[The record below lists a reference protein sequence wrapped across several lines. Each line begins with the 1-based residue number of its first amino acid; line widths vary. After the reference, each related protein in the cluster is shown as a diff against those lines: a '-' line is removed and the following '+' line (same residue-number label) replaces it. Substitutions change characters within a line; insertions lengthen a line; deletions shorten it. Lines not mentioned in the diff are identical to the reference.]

1 MNNKQKKIV
10 ALSLSIVTGIM
21 GITLAA
27 TQFDTNIVNALFTNK
42 ANADYVLNLNSSNAV
57 TSNGDHI
64 IKTARGNDVTFAYTN
79 VSSPISGGHTTI
91 NDGGSIVNKDI
102 IHSIESFTAIY
113 SGTGTL
119 KARLS
124 YLGNDK
130 WSDYFTVVSGQE
142 VPTGSNPYFL
152 EMKADG
158 GAVNLSSAQYKFTC
172 QVNSEAEEHD
182 DSGTYDIK
190 FADNGSDSSTALTYD
205 TFWGQVESGDD
216 YISAVGLNDKVYAG
230 NGGLKLG
237 SGSATGYLSMDFDD
251 NYVTNVIT
259 TIDLSTKQ
267 YGTDAGKFKVYVN
280 ESSSYIEITPSKG
293 GSVSVG
299 GKLTSLEIETS
310 AKRAYLCGITL
321 NYGGKVEPGTPE
333 NPEKYVT
340 GFTAS
345 DTNKDIYT
353 TNSVFANENAL
364 SVKKIFSDGTEESTT
379 DFTYV
384 ITDSNSQQINPN
396 EKFPAEGSYTLTV
409 SYGNYI
415 PVEIT
420 LNVGEYVYVT
430 DISAAMSKTTFN
442 TADTLSTYLNQH
454 LTATLE
460 YSDDST
466 SSSISYAEFATN
478 GIGVKLLNPK
488 GISAQLDSP
497 FGSAGTWTLKVY
509 DLLDENMYYNISLT
523 VNAIPVTD
531 ITLSST
537 SASLYVDD
545 TLQLLT
551 TITPDNA
558 TNPAVSW
565 TSGDETIATVDEN
578 GLVTAVAVGGT
589 IITAT
594 AADGSNVYGTCTVT
608 VNAKPVVTEATL
620 TITID
625 SFTDA
630 TTSYAWYNWSE
641 DTSSG
646 DTISGKG
653 EIYKAANA
661 ANMQFNRNKG
671 NKVAAI
677 YNSVALPG
685 GITKIEATTGEGS
698 IRNWSAYVSS
708 TAFSAS
714 GSTLNEGDNSTQI
727 GSNIAVDTSSTSLG
741 TSTAGYTYFCLQ
753 EETTSASF
761 LSEIKI
767 TYGSAATPVTPV
779 YPTSISLT
787 GEKNSISIGETSQ
800 LTVGYTPNDTN
811 VKEVTFSSNNE
822 SVATVSSTGLI
833 TGVSQGSATI
843 TATARKESGTT
854 SATFNI
860 SVTPVSVTSVS
871 LSTNSET
878 VKVGKTVTLVAT
890 VSPSNA
896 TNPNLKWMTSSSA
909 IATVDNSG
917 VVTGVAEGEATITA
931 FSDTDNDNVLDS
943 GEKSATCTITVQA
956 SSAGGEETFSITY
969 TDLPSA
975 YSTSDTVYTAESGIK
990 FQAYNCAGGYSS
1002 KMQFR
1007 ASSGYLQN
1015 TESLELQSLTIN
1027 DRESNTL
1034 TVYGSN
1040 TAGSFATEITGDNDV
1055 YDLTGYSYFKVARV
1069 ASGAGYCSSLTIV
1082 TGTPTP
1088 TDPTGIIMSPTT
1100 AEVAAGG
1107 SKQLSISYVPSN
1119 ANQNKEITWTSSN
1132 ENVATVSS
1140 DGLVSVKSTATDG
1153 QTATI
1158 TAKLTK
1164 FPSIT
1169 ATCKITVI
1177 EVPKADHTV
1186 LIYLCGADLESEN
1199 QLATGDIT
1207 EILKISNQPSDVHIV
1222 IETGGANS
1230 WSSKYG
1236 ISSTNLERWHVENK
1250 SLVKDD
1256 SLTYASM
1263 GSSSTLQSFLEYGLK
1278 NYPAERTGVIFWNH
1292 GGGMRGVCYDE
1303 KKNDDVLKNSEIRSA
1318 VSGALSNCGMSGQ
1331 KLEWVGYD
1339 ACLMAV
1345 QDIAETNSDY
1355 FNYMVASEESEA
1367 GYGWDYDTW
1376 VDDLYSKKT
1385 TTTILKAIVDGFI
1398 SDNGGASSSSGDQTL
1413 SYMNLAYAAAY
1424 KTAWENMAAQL
1435 NSVVTSSNKSSFNSA
1450 ITSNVKHYGDTDY
1463 DYFCTFDAWDFVDK
1477 LANNSAFSD
1486 FRIDSSYTTAVKN
1499 AHANLVAY
1507 NLAQKGAGVSKGI
1520 CMYWPNSKQYSD
1532 VSTYYTTSETRFTTW
1547 RSFCVNKGTHA

>member
-42 ANADYVLNLNSSNAV
+42 ASADYVLNLNFENKV
-57 TSNGDHI
+57 TSAGNHV
-64 IKTARGNDVTFAYTN
+64 IKTARGNDVTFTYAN

-113 SGTGTL
+113 SGTGKL
-119 KARLS
+119 KVRLS

-142 VPTGSNPYFL
+142 IPTGSNPYFL

-158 GAVNLSSAQYKFTC
+158 GAVNLFSAQYKFTC
-172 QVNSEAEEHD
+172 QVNSQAEEHETT
-182 DSGTYDIK
+182 GTYDITFKKNTDDGTKDIGEDEEALLGEIASGSNYISSVTGYKVYPGISGLK
-190 FADNGSDSSTALTYD
+190 FGSSKSYGEFVVEFDSSTVINDITTIDFTTVQYGSDTGDFEVYVNDSSTAEPL
-205 TFWGQVESGDD
+205 
-216 YISAVGLNDKVYAG
+216 
-230 NGGLKLG
+230 
-237 SGSATGYLSMDFDD
+237 FD
-251 NYVTNVIT
+251 
-259 TIDLSTKQ
+259 
-267 YGTDAGKFKVYVN
+267 
-280 ESSSYIEITPSKG
+280 PSKG
-293 GSVSVG
+293 GSVSVDG
-299 GKLTSLEIETS
+299 QLTKLKIETTT
-310 AKRAYLCGITL
+310 KRAYLSGITL

-345 DTNKDIYT
+345 DTNKDSYT

-379 DFTYV
+379 DYTYV

-396 EKFPAEGSYTLTV
+396 EKFPAEGLYTLTV

-454 LTATLE
+454 LTATLQ

-509 DLLDENMYYNISLT
+509 NLLDENMYYNISLT
-523 VNAIPVTD
+523 VNAIPVES
-531 ITLSST
+531 ITVSGGSST
-537 SASLYVDD
+537 LTVDD
-545 TLQLLT
+545 QLQLT
-551 TITPDNA
+551 ATILPSNA
-558 TNPAVSW
+558 TNDSVVW
-565 TSGDETIATVDEN
+565 TSSNEDAATVDEN
-578 GLVTAVAVGGT
+578 GIVTAIAAGGAT
-589 IITAT
+589 ITAT
-594 AADGSNVYGTCTVT
+594 AQDGSNVYGTYSVT
-608 VNAKPVVTEATL
+608 VNAKPATTDYLIDASTTTQVTTNAESTVVFTNSPVTV
-620 TITID
+620 TID
-625 SFTDA
+625 K
-630 TTSYAWYNWSE
+630 N
-641 DTSSG
+641 
-646 DTISGKG
+646 
-653 EIYKAANA
+653 
-661 ANMQFNRNKG
+661 
-671 NKVAAI
+671 
-677 YNSVALPG
+677 
-685 GITKIEATTGEGS
+685 
-698 IRNWSAYVSS
+698 
-708 TAFSAS
+708 
-714 GSTLNEGDNSTQI
+714 
-727 GSNIAVDTSSTSLG
+727 TSSTKANNYVAGGTNPHTRAYSGQKFTISAGGQSINSIVIHG
-741 TSTAGYTYFCLQ
+741 TSDKGVSGF
-753 EETTSASF
+753 TSPTWTNASCSDSDYEVTLTPTDPESDVYCVVSGTVSF
-761 LSEIKI
+761 SGV
-767 TYGSAATPVTPV
+767 TVTVGDPTPVTPV

-822 SVATVSSTGLI
+822 SVATISSTGLI
-833 TGVSQGSATI
+833 TGVAQGNATI
-843 TATARKESGTT
+843 TATAQKESGTT

-860 SVTPVSVTSVS
+860 TVTPVAVTSVS

-896 TNPNLKWMTSSSA
+896 TNPNLKWKTSSSA

-917 VVTGVAEGEATITA
+917 VVTGVAEGEVTITA

-969 TDLPSA
+969 TDLP
-975 YSTSDTVYTAESGIK
+975 TSYQTGSTVYTADSGIK
-990 FQAYNCAGGYSS
+990 FQAYNCANYSS
-1002 KMQFR
+1002 KMQWR
-1007 ASSGYLQN
+1007 ASSGYLQS
-1015 TESLELQSLTIN
+1015 TEELELQSITIN

-1040 TAGSFATEITGDNDV
+1040 TAGSFTTEITGDNDV
-1055 YDLTGYSYFKVARV
+1055 YDLTGYSYFKVART
-1069 ASGAGYCSSLTIV
+1069 ASGAAYCSSITVV

-1088 TDPTGIIMSPTT
+1088 TDPTSIIMSPTT
-1100 AEVAAGG
+1100 AEVGVGG

-1119 ANQNKEITWTSSN
+1119 ANQNKEVTWTSSN
-1132 ENVATVSS
+1132 TNVATVSS
-1140 DGLVSVKSTATDG
+1140 DGLVSVKSTASAG

-1158 TAKLTK
+1158 TARLTNLT
-1164 FPSIT
+1164 SIYATCTIT
-1169 ATCKITVI
+1169 AVEQSKD
-1177 EVPKADHTV
+1177 DHTV
-1186 LIYLCGADLESEN
+1186 LIYMCGADLESEN

-1207 EILKISNQPSDVHIV
+1207 EILKVSNQPDDVNIV
-1222 IETGGANS
+1222 LETGGANS
-1230 WSSKYG
+1230 WASTYG
-1236 ISSTNLERWHVENK
+1236 ISSTKLERYHVENK
-1250 SLVKDD
+1250 SLVRDNQ
-1256 SLTYASM
+1256 LTYASM
-1263 GSSSTLQSFLEYGLK
+1263 GLTSTLQSFIEYGLN
-1278 NYPAERTGVIFWNH
+1278 NYPAERVGLVFWNH

-1413 SYMNLAYAAAY
+1413 SYMNLAYASAY
-1424 KTAWENMAAQL
+1424 KTAWENMATQL
-1435 NSVVTSSNKSSFNSA
+1435 NSVVTTSNKSSFNSA
-1450 ITSNVKHYGDTDY
+1450 ITGNVKHYGDNDY

-1477 LANNSAFSD
+1477 LANNSAFSS

-1520 CMYWPNSKQYSD
+1520 CMYWPNSSQYSD